1 MIVNRFTEMI
11 PVRGSDEESILVHAG
26 SERHHSVEIG
36 ELHAREVR
44 AHLRGHQMPVSGI
57 DVSAEGMALPRRSAG
72 CQDHRTG
79 IDTPRPFHLALVT
92 RCTGH
97 RPTGIYEK
105 FQCRTVIEYEYT
117 GLLHLP
123 PKESKVVRSCTGER
137 SLTGAGAKSVPEP
150 RGFVLGL

>member
-1 MIVNRFTEMI
+1 M
-11 PVRGSDEESILVHAG
+11 L
-26 SERHHSVEIG
+26 ERCAPTS
-36 ELHAREVR
+36 
-44 AHLRGHQMPVSGI
+44 RGHQMPVSGI

-137 SLTGAGAKSVPEP
+137 SLTGAGAEKCSGTA
-150 RGFVLGL
+150 RLRTGFVTPFGNESEFAPKPRRVPLQSRCDR